1 MKSAAVVIL
10 AAALLAPSAGALTRA
25 EQKTAKAMLKGNL
38 YLRIDVPSEKGRHPY
53 GIYYRPLVKV
63 SPSGANTAVENQ
75 MNFGWFH
82 AGSTDWSVRV
92 NDVVELDDIDFDND
106 VVELELEGVG
116 ASNGR
121 DTALEFVQIRTL
133 ADFEAA
139 FNHTFSRVPL
149 QDEHP
154 EWPVEVRQ
162 AIAERQLREGM
173 TKRQAFYVV
182 GGPESIVKTTE
193 DGKAIETWTLRQQ
206 GLQFGFFGSSA
217 PQPQAA
223 RTLRFVDG
231 LLTLSEGRIPG
242 SELKLD

>member
-1 MKSAAVVIL
+1 MKSAAIVIL
-10 AAALLAPSAGALTRA
+10 AAALLAPSASALTRE
-25 EQKTAKAMLKGNL
+25 EQKAAKAMLKGHL
-38 YLRIDVPSEKGRHPY
+38 YLRIDAPSEKGRHPY

-92 NDVVELDDIDFDND
+92 NDVVELDEAEFEGD

-116 ASNGR
+116 ASEDR
-121 DTALEFVQIRTL
+121 DTSLEFVQIRTL

-154 EWPVEVRQ
+154 DWPAEVRQ
-162 AIAERQLREGM
+162 AIAARQLREGM

-193 DGKAIETWTLRQQ
+193 DGKAIETWNLRQQ
-206 GLQFGFFGSSA
+206 GLQFGFFGSTA
-217 PQPQAA
+217 AQPQTA
-223 RTLRFVDG
+223 RTLRFVNG
-231 LLTLSEGRIPG
+231 LLTLSEGTLSG